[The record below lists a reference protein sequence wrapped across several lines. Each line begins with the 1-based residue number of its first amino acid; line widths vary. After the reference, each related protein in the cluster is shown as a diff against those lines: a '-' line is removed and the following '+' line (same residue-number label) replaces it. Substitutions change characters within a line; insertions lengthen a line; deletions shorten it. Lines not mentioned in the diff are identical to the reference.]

1 MMSILY
7 AILGMQNYRN
17 EREKSVAAR
26 DWRVSGRDQF
36 TKVIRTLSKVI
47 QLFHI
52 LIVVEAVTY
61 CHYSL

>member
-1 MMSILY
+1 
-7 AILGMQNYRN
+7 MQNYRN
-17 EREKSVAAR
+17 EKEKSVAAR

-36 TKVIRTLSKVI
+36 TKGIRTFSKVM

-61 CHYSL
+61 CHYFL

>member
-1 MMSILY
+1 MMPILY

-17 EREKSVAAR
+17 AKEKSVAAR

-36 TKVIRTLSKVI
+36 TKGIRTLSKVM

-52 LIVVEAVTY
+52 LTVVEAVTY
-61 CHYSL
+61 CYYFL